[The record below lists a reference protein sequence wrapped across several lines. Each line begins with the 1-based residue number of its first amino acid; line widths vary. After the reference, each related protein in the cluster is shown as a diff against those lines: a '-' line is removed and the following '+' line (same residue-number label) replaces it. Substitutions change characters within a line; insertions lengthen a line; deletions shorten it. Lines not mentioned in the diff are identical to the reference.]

1 MTHAAA
7 LARLVDLR
15 RLRERS
21 ALNELTKCEGDCR
34 RAEQQV
40 EAARYA
46 IVHQLAQT
54 RAHEQAK
61 RQALVGRAVSTT
73 EIGRLQADLDGMAAE
88 TVRLRVVEEEAR
100 KALHNAE
107 LARDAARERYRL
119 CQRAVTKLDRLAEQE
134 RRKADR
140 LEAAYAEADLDER
153 AIMAAASS
161 TAEQGWG

>member
-1 MTHAAA
+1 MTHVAA
-7 LARLVDLR
+7 LTRLVGLR

-40 EAARYA
+40 EAARNA
-46 IVHQLAQT
+46 VAHHLA
-54 RAHEQAK
+54 RARTHEHGK
-61 RQALVGRAVSTT
+61 RRALVGRAVSTT
-73 EIGRLQADLDGMAAE
+73 EIGHLQADLDGMAAE
-88 TVRLRVVEEEAR
+88 TLRLRLVEEEAR

-119 CQRAVTKLDRLAEQE
+119 CQRAVIKLDRLAEQE

-140 LEAAYAEADLDER
+140 LAEAYAEADLDER
-153 AIMAAASS
+153 AIMAAAS
-161 TAEQGWG
+161 AEQGWA